1 MPIYEYACEKCGK
14 ITERIQKVT
23 DAPPKKCESCGG
35 KLTRV
40 MSRSSFQLKGG
51 GWYKDL
57 YSSAPE
63 KKGGSTENKGSAS
76 EGKSS
81 SGDSKGSGA
90 EKKAAPAEAKS
101 SSSESKS
108 PAKES
113 KPAAATKSEKK

>member
-23 DAPPKKCESCGG
+23 DRAPRKCESCGG
-35 KLTRV
+35 KLSKV

-63 KKGGSTENKGSAS
+63 KKGGSTENKG
-76 EGKSS
+76 GSS
-81 SGDSKGSGA
+81 DGSR
-90 EKKAAPAEAKS
+90 KVAPVEAKTT
-101 SSSESKS
+101 SKIEGAS
-108 PAKES
+108 PAKEA
-113 KPAAATKSEKK
+113 KPAKPAKAEKK